1 MKNKNLVFSIN
12 NENYYDDIQYVLECF
27 KENLEL
33 KEIYVAE
40 KIEIFHKDVLNESNI
55 TSLQETLEDNAIDLS
70 EYGDNYLN
78 DLNEIK
84 RKELQEVILNW
95 MNNNLTQPQ
104 WFNVKNIKKITKL
117 EFVKLYV

>member
-1 MKNKNLVFSIN
+1 MENKNLVFSIN
-12 NENYYDDIQYVLECF
+12 NENYYDDVQYILECF

-55 TSLQETLEDNAIDLS
+55 ISLEETLEDNAIDLS

>member
-1 MKNKNLVFSIN
+1 MENKNLVFSIN
-12 NENYYDDIQYVLECF
+12 NENYYDDVQYILECF

-55 TSLQETLEDNAIDLS
+55 ISLQETLEDNAIDLS